1 MSPEGQIS
9 KNATKGQITVS
20 TLFNKPIL
28 SYKMRPFL
36 SDYKDIQRTAKIN
49 VPKGTEIGSR
59 TSLAS
64 QRIQKC
70 AKIRV
75 NECEYTK
82 NWKNV
87 FADVC
92 IFYF

>member
-1 MSPEGQIS
+1 
-9 KNATKGQITVS
+9 
-20 TLFNKPIL
+20 
-28 SYKMRPFL
+28 MR
-36 SDYKDIQRTAKIN
+36 SRRCKDYINNFAHLLIQRTAKIN

-70 AKIRV
+70 ARIRV